1 MKNPDVLER
10 IHALVTE
17 RGNKWTEIA
26 SVLEQEGYRGKSGKH
41 LTSNA
46 IRKQYA
52 RWRSAGGEDR
62 AVPEPPKT
70 EPLPE
75 KPVPPPPPQKVQQ
88 RDQTLSVEQM
98 FDLLRGSMERRDN
111 MLYAQI
117 TKEPAKEYDTYRLD
131 QMEQRL
137 TGNLEAKITGVVEVE
152 LNNVVEKL
160 REEMQSL
167 IASSVDAH
175 VHTHLTALLEG
186 IEVKERSAG
195 PGRGHKGSHVSKFS
209 ATIPSDL
216 YREMKSLGGIFSSH
230 LAAACQLYL
239 RARQKHPT
247 DKE

>member
-1 MKNPDVLER
+1 MKKTDLLER
-10 IHALVTE
+10 IHSLVTE
-17 RGNKWTEIA
+17 RGKKWTEIA
-26 SVLEQEGYRGKSGKH
+26 SVLEQEGYRGQTGKL

-52 RWRSAGGEDR
+52 RWREAGDQERSA
-62 AVPEPPKT
+62 PEPP
-70 EPLPE
+70 PE
-75 KPVPPPPPQKVQQ
+75 KPTPPPQPHKD
-88 RDQTLSVEQM
+88 RKSEPTLSVNQM
-98 FDLLRGSMERRDN
+98 FDILRESMERRDN
-111 MLYAQI
+111 MLLAQI
-117 TKEPAKEYDTYRLD
+117 SKKPDKEYDNYKLE
-131 QMEQRL
+131 QPEQRVAD
-137 TGNLEAKITGVVEVE
+137 NLEAKVSQVVATEVSN
-152 LNNVVEKL
+152 LVDNL

-167 IASSVDAH
+167 IASSVEAKLES
-175 VHTHLTALLEG
+175 HLTSLLEG

-209 ATIPSDL
+209 ATIPSDI